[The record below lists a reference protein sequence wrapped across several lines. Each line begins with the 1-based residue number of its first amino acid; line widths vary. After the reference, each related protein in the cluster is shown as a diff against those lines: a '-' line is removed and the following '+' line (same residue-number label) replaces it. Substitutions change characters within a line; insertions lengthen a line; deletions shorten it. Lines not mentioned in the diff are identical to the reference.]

1 MGVGISWHLT
11 IRFRFGGQRFDSKP
25 ILDSK
30 PIIDSKTICD
40 ATRFLKHLSLTQSL
54 KSLPTLCLII
64 KENQLMNYLLYFL
77 FEKKLFLVTIMTFN
91 EQCNNR
97 CSLHF
102 NTKWMCKK
110 KKSIMNFSE
119 SKQNRSR
126 ENREKS
132 KNRFFFPPLVTM
144 VIHKHCTLHIYIR
157 DFILSIESE
166 PSETTIKHTE
176 THTVTHTHTH
186 TQSHTQSHTNT
197 E

>member
-1 MGVGISWHLT
+1 MSI
-11 IRFRFGGQRFDSKP
+11 F
-25 ILDSK
+25 
-30 PIIDSKTICD
+30 KTSEF
-40 ATRFLKHLSLTQSL
+40 ATQSL

-64 KENQLMNYLLYFL
+64 KENQQMNYLLYFL
-77 FEKKLFLVTIMTFN
+77 LEKKLFLVTIMTFN

-132 KNRFFFPPLVTM
+132 KNRFFFPPLLSDYYSSCFSNRSNTSRYE
-144 VIHKHCTLHIYIR
+144 LHLAWNTWRINKI
-157 DFILSIESE
+157 
-166 PSETTIKHTE
+166 
-176 THTVTHTHTH
+176 
-186 TQSHTQSHTNT
+186 TQDSSF